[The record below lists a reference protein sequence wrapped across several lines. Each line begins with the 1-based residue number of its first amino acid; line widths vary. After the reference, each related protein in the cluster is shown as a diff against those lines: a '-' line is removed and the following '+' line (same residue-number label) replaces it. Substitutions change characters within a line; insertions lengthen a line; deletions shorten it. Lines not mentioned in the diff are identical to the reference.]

1 MPLVVAC
8 QPSQPS
14 VPTLGP
20 GAHSRSNGT
29 ADDVDLECTPG
40 AILGGVSHYSPAE
53 TAEKSG
59 FSIDTLRYYEKIG
72 LLSGIARNASGR
84 RVFSDDDLQWLGMLR
99 CLRGTGM
106 PIAEMLRYSELA
118 RGGGETVQERLQLLQ
133 EHDRRVE
140 EQIAALRVQQE
151 QIKVKIGFYRDV
163 ASVCDVAPAPA

>member
-1 MPLVVAC
+1 M
-8 QPSQPS
+8 SF
-14 VPTLGP
+14 
-20 GAHSRSNGT
+20 
-29 ADDVDLECTPG
+29 
-40 AILGGVSHYSPAE
+40 YSPGE

-84 RVFSDDDLQWLGMLR
+84 RVFSDDDLQWLEMLR

-118 RGGGETVQERLQLLQ
+118 RGGDETVQERLELLQ

-140 EQIAALRVQQE
+140 EQIAELRTRQE
-151 QIKVKIGFYRDV
+151 QIQWKIRLYSGTL
-163 ASVCDVAPAPA
+163 CEGLPA

>member
-1 MPLVVAC
+1 MT
-8 QPSQPS
+8 S
-14 VPTLGP
+14 
-20 GAHSRSNGT
+20 
-29 ADDVDLECTPG
+29 
-40 AILGGVSHYSPAE
+40 YSPGE

-84 RVFSDDDLQWLGMLR
+84 RVFSDDDLQWLEMLR

-118 RGGGETVQERLQLLQ
+118 RGGPETVQERLELLQ

-140 EQIAALRVQQE
+140 EQIAELRERQE
-151 QIKVKIGFYRDV
+151 QIQWKIRFYSGSLCGDL
-163 ASVCDVAPAPA
+163 PA

>member
-1 MPLVVAC
+1 M
-8 QPSQPS
+8 SS
-14 VPTLGP
+14 
-20 GAHSRSNGT
+20 
-29 ADDVDLECTPG
+29 
-40 AILGGVSHYSPAE
+40 YSPAE

-99 CLRGTGM
+99 CLRETGM

-118 RGGGETVQERLQLLQ
+118 RGGGETVQERLEILQ

-140 EQIAALRVQQE
+140 EQIARLRDQQ
-151 QIKVKIGFYRDV
+151 QHIQFKIGFYRD
-163 ASVCDVAPAPA
+163 AVCESAPA